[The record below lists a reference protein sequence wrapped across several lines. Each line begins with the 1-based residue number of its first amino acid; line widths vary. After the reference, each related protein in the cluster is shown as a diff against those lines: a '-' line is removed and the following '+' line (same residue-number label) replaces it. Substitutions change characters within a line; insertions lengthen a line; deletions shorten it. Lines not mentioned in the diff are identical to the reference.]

1 MSEFDPNVRI
11 MRLAIRNDTQGYRI
25 TIMLEVPF
33 GTKLPSKVRAL
44 QEYIVDRIEKFTGIL
59 VAEVNIVIDRLT
71 TRSQKGQKWSQ
82 AIDGRVSSV

>member
-1 MSEFDPNVRI
+1 
-11 MRLAIRNDTQGYRI
+11 
-25 TIMLEVPF
+25 
-33 GTKLPSKVRAL
+33 VRAL
-44 QEYIVDRIEKFTGIL
+44 QEYIVDSIEKFTGIL